1 MDYKNLLTQVQKTIA
16 VLETSE
22 DARTTISSVAETIA
36 SSFQNELGITGGRL
50 FEYRDDGNY
59 ELVHRFGERT
69 SSQLGIMVPQHY
81 RPLELAI
88 ENGVVVMDQTDQGVD
103 PVLEHELGADR
114 FAAISVGDED
124 FILSFNV
131 AAELSRE
138 DILFS
143 LNLIRYSIN
152 QKLRADKY
160 QTVLVEAQRIQQS
173 ILPQRIPNYQGYEIY
188 GRTVPAEIISGDFY
202 DFIPVTD
209 SIVGLAIADGTGH
222 GLPAALVVRDI
233 YMGLRMG
240 VDRDFKIVRTIQKLN
255 HIIHKNKLT
264 TKFVSLFYGELETV
278 GTFIYT
284 NAGHNPP
291 FLLKGDSFE
300 LLSAGGMVL
309 GPTPDATYTRGYVN
323 VESGDVLCL
332 YTDGIVEANDGNDQE
347 FGLEQLQEIVKANR
361 KSSSLEIVN
370 TVLQAVEQWG
380 PPGQDDRTIVI
391 VKGVEKGE

>member
-16 VLETSE
+16 VLETTD
-22 DARTTISSVAETIA
+22 DARTTISRVAEMIA
-36 SSFQNELGITGGRL
+36 SSFRDELGITGGRL

-59 ELVHRFGERT
+59 ELVHRFGEKT
-69 SSQLGIMVPQHY
+69 MSQLGIIVPREY

-88 ENGVVVMDQTDQGVD
+88 ENGVVVMDQSDQGVD
-103 PVLEHELGADR
+103 PILEQELGAAR

-124 FILSFNV
+124 YILSFNV

-160 QTVLVEAQRIQQS
+160 QTVLAEAQRIQQS
-173 ILPQRIPNYQGYEIY
+173 ILPQRAPNYEGYEIF

-202 DFIPVTD
+202 DYIPLSD

-240 VDRDFKIVRTIQKLN
+240 VDRDFKIVRTMQKLN
-255 HIIHKNKLT
+255 HIIHRNKLT
-264 TKFVSLFYGELETV
+264 TKFVSMFYGELETV

-291 FLLKGDSFE
+291 FLLKGESFT
-300 LLSAGGMVL
+300 LLTEGGMVL
-309 GPTPDATYTRGYVN
+309 GPTPDATYTRGYVK
-323 VESGDVLCL
+323 VEPGDILCL
-332 YTDGIVEANDGNDQE
+332 YTDGIVEANDGHERE
-347 FGLEQLQEIVKANR
+347 FGLDRLQQIVRDNR
-361 KSSSLEIVN
+361 DASSQQIVH
-370 TVLQAVEQWG
+370 TVLQTVERWG

-391 VKGVEKGE
+391 VKAVTR